1 MITLSLFLRVEVV
14 GPLSSESELD
24 ADERTITFL
33 IFRLARG
40 DGSSPS
46 SLIFASEDSLR
57 RSHSRHDTKLERC
70 K

>member
-24 ADERTITFL
+24 ADDTIITFL
-33 IFRLARG
+33 SLRFGRG

-46 SLIFASEDSLR
+46 SLILASEDSLR
-57 RSHSRHDTKLERC
+57 SAPSGHDTKL
-70 K
+70 